1 MSEQY
6 RQPLGL
12 VLLGAVLWLLGL
24 IGEKNDA
31 RSTGGVILDVAGI
44 GGVLFFLFGAIWLVV
59 LLLRPKRD

>member
-12 VLLGAVLWLLGL
+12 VLLGVVLWIVGLAGEQSDERNAGTVLIQIAGLGGILFLLLGL
-24 IGEKNDA
+24 
-31 RSTGGVILDVAGI
+31 
-44 GGVLFFLFGAIWLVV
+44 IWLVV